1 MTEIKPTS
9 KSGIPLI
16 RKLALEA
23 FPATY
28 AKILTPEQTEYM
40 LEMMYS
46 EKSLEKQFD
55 DGHEFFAGYDDG
67 EPFGYVSVRPE
78 SEGVF
83 HLEKIY
89 VLENLHG
96 RGFGKLLFEKA
107 KSRVKELHPAPCR
120 MLLNVNRHNR
130 ALGFYKH
137 MGMFEVSRGDFPIG
151 NGYFMNDYIMG
162 IDL

>member
-1 MTEIKPTS
+1 MTEIKQAS

-55 DGHEFFAGYDDG
+55 DGHEFFVGYADG
-67 EPFGYVSVRPE
+67 EPFGYVSVRPNRRA
-78 SEGVF
+78 SSASKKSTYWKICTAGVSANCF
-83 HLEKIY
+83 SKRR
-89 VLENLHG
+89 N
-96 RGFGKLLFEKA
+96 
-107 KSRVKELHPAPCR
+107 PA
-120 MLLNVNRHNR
+120 
-130 ALGFYKH
+130 
-137 MGMFEVSRGDFPIG
+137 
-151 NGYFMNDYIMG
+151 
-162 IDL
+162 

>member
-1 MTEIKPTS
+1 MTEIKQIS
-9 KSGIPLI
+9 KSEIPII
-16 RKLALEA
+16 RELALEA

-28 AKILTPEQTEYM
+28 AKILTPAQIDYM
-40 LEMMYS
+40 LDMMYS

-55 DGHEFFAGYDDG
+55 EGHEFFAGYVDG

-78 SEGVF
+78 AEGVF

-89 VLENLHG
+89 ILDKFHG
-96 RGFGKLLFEKA
+96 RGFGKLLFDKA
-107 KSRVKELHPAPCR
+107 KSRVKELHPASCR
-120 MLLNVNRHNR
+120 MLLNVNRNNR

-137 MGMFEVSRGDFPIG
+137 MGMFEVSQGDFPIG